1 VPCTRRRP
9 GSLGSGVILGLIVLA
24 LIEQPLLNAQ
34 SGPQIVVETSK
45 GSFAF
50 EVFPKEAPATVAHV
64 TALVKSG
71 FYDGQRIHRAVPGFV
86 VQFGDPQSR
95 DLSKRD
101 AWGRGA
107 GAGSGKPVGLAEI
120 SPKRT
125 HRRGAVGMAHPGNPA
140 RADSQIYVTL
150 ANRKDLDGQY
160 AVFGQI
166 VSGDDVLEALEVGD
180 LIKRAYVKP

>member
-1 VPCTRRRP
+1 MTRARWSRRP
-9 GSLGSGVILGLIVLA
+9 AGAVALGLLA
-24 LIEQPLLNAQ
+24 LVLIAQPPLPAQ
-34 SGPQIVVETSK
+34 AGSQIVVETSK

-50 EVFPKEAPATVAHV
+50 ETFPKEAPVTVAHI

-71 FYDGQRIHRAVPGFV
+71 FYDGQRIHRVVPGFV

-101 AWGRGA
+101 VWGRGA
-107 GAGSGKPVGLAEI
+107 AAGSGKPVGVAEI

-125 HRRGAVGMAHPGNPA
+125 HRLGAVGMSHPGNPA

-150 ANRKDLDGQY
+150 ANRRDLDGQY
-160 AVFGQI
+160 AVIGQV
-166 VSGDDVLEALEVGD
+166 VSGDEVLTALEVGD
-180 LIKRAYVKP
+180 VIMRAYVKP

>member
-1 VPCTRRRP
+1 MRRACWARRP
-9 GSLGSGVILGLIVLA
+9 AIAGAVGLLTLVL
-24 LIEQPLLNAQ
+24 IGQTPLPAQ
-34 SGPQIVVETSK
+34 AGPQIVVETSK

-50 EVFPKEAPATVAHV
+50 ETFPKEAPATVAHV

-71 FYDGQRIHRAVPGFV
+71 FYDGQRIHRVVPGFV

-101 AWGRGA
+101 VWGRGA
-107 GAGSGKPVGLAEI
+107 AAGSGKPVGAAEI
-120 SPKRT
+120 SAKRT
-125 HRRGAVGMAHPGNPA
+125 HRSGAVGMSHPGNPA

-160 AVFGQI
+160 AVFGQV
-166 VSGDDVLEALEVGD
+166 VSGDQVLTALEVGD
-180 LIKRAYVKP
+180 VIKRAYVKP